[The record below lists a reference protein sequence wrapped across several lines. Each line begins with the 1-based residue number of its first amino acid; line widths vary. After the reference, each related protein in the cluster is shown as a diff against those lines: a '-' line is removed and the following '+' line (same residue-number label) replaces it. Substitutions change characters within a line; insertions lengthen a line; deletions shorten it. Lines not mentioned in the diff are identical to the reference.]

1 MICSEDMNKG
11 VVSIQDRIEMI
22 YAFFGIIIVLV
33 IQGEHSAFEIF
44 LLLFI
49 SKFIFVTLM
58 ILFFSYLLE
67 KLIYRLIDVM
77 LPDL

>member
-11 VVSIQDRIEMI
+11 VVSTQARIEMI

-33 IQGEHSAFEIF
+33 IQGEHSAFKIF
-44 LLLFI
+44 LLLII

-67 KLIYRLIDVM
+67 K
-77 LPDL
+77 

>member
-11 VVSIQDRIEMI
+11 AVSTQDRIEMI

-58 ILFFSYLLE
+58 ILFFSYILE
-67 KLIYRLIDVM
+67 K
-77 LPDL
+77 

>member
-1 MICSEDMNKG
+1 MNKG
-11 VVSIQDRIEMI
+11 VVSTQARIEMI

-33 IQGEHSAFEIF
+33 IQGERSAFEIF
-44 LLLFI
+44 LLLII

-67 KLIYRLIDVM
+67 K
-77 LPDL
+77 

>member
-33 IQGEHSAFEIF
+33 IQDERSAFEI
-44 LLLFI
+44 LLLLII

-67 KLIYRLIDVM
+67 K
-77 LPDL
+77 

>member
-11 VVSIQDRIEMI
+11 VVITQARIEMI

-44 LLLFI
+44 LVLFI

-58 ILFFSYLLE
+58 ILFFSYILE
-67 KLIYRLIDVM
+67 K
-77 LPDL
+77 

>member
-1 MICSEDMNKG
+1 MIFSEDMNKG
-11 VVSIQDRIEMI
+11 VVSTQARIEMI

-33 IQGEHSAFEIF
+33 IQDERSAFEIF
-44 LLLFI
+44 LLFII

-67 KLIYRLIDVM
+67 K
-77 LPDL
+77 

>member
-11 VVSIQDRIEMI
+11 VVSTQARIEMI

-67 KLIYRLIDVM
+67 K
-77 LPDL
+77 

>member
-11 VVSIQDRIEMI
+11 VVSTQDRIEMI

-44 LLLFI
+44 LLLII

-67 KLIYRLIDVM
+67 K
-77 LPDL
+77 

>member
-11 VVSIQDRIEMI
+11 AVSTQARIEMI

-33 IQGEHSAFEIF
+33 IQGERSAFEIF
-44 LLLFI
+44 LLLII

-58 ILFFSYLLE
+58 ILFFSYILE
-67 KLIYRLIDVM
+67 K
-77 LPDL
+77 

>member
-11 VVSIQDRIEMI
+11 VVSTQARIEMI

-33 IQGEHSAFEIF
+33 IQDERSAFEIF
-44 LLLFI
+44 LLLII

-58 ILFFSYLLE
+58 ILFLSYILE
-67 KLIYRLIDVM
+67 K
-77 LPDL
+77 

>member
-1 MICSEDMNKG
+1 MIFSEDMNKG
-11 VVSIQDRIEMI
+11 VVSTQARIEMI

-33 IQGEHSAFEIF
+33 IQGERLAFEIF
-44 LLLFI
+44 LLLII

-67 KLIYRLIDVM
+67 K
-77 LPDL
+77 

>member
-33 IQGEHSAFEIF
+33 IQDERSAFEIF
-44 LLLFI
+44 LLLII
-49 SKFIFVTLM
+49 SKFIFVTLI

-67 KLIYRLIDVM
+67 K
-77 LPDL
+77 

>member
-11 VVSIQDRIEMI
+11 VVSTQARIEMI

-33 IQGEHSAFEIF
+33 IQGERSAFEIF
-44 LLLFI
+44 LLLII

-58 ILFFSYLLE
+58 ILFFPISWKNKYT
-67 KLIYRLIDVM
+67 D
-77 LPDL
+77 

>member
-11 VVSIQDRIEMI
+11 AVSTQARIEMI

-33 IQGEHSAFEIF
+33 IQGERSAFEIF
-44 LLLFI
+44 LLLII

-58 ILFFSYLLE
+58 ILFFFLSLFLSPG
-67 KLIYRLIDVM
+67 KINIQIN
-77 LPDL
+77 

>member
-58 ILFFSYLLE
+58 ILFFS
-67 KLIYRLIDVM
+67 IS
-77 LPDL
+77 

>member
-11 VVSIQDRIEMI
+11 VLSTQARIEMI

-33 IQGEHSAFEIF
+33 IQGECSAFEIF
-44 LLLFI
+44 LLLII

-67 KLIYRLIDVM
+67 K
-77 LPDL
+77 

>member
-11 VVSIQDRIEMI
+11 VVSTQARIEMI

-33 IQGEHSAFEIF
+33 IQGEPSAFEIF
-44 LLLFI
+44 LLLII

-67 KLIYRLIDVM
+67 K
-77 LPDL
+77 

>member
-11 VVSIQDRIEMI
+11 VVSTQARIEMI

-33 IQGEHSAFEIF
+33 IQSERSAFEIF
-44 LLLFI
+44 LLLII

-58 ILFFSYLLE
+58 ILFFSYFLE
-67 KLIYRLIDVM
+67 K
-77 LPDL
+77 

>member
-11 VVSIQDRIEMI
+11 VVSTQARIEMI

-33 IQGEHSAFEIF
+33 IQSERSAFEIF
-44 LLLFI
+44 PLLI
-49 SKFIFVTLM
+49 ITKFIFVTLM

-67 KLIYRLIDVM
+67 K
-77 LPDL
+77 